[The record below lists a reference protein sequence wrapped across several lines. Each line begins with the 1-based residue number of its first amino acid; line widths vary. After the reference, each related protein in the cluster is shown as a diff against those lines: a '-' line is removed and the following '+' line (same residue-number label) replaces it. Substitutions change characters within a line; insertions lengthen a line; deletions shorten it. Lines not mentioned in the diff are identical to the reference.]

1 VARALRAHPSIN
13 TLWRAEGPWLRAL
26 PQAHVGLAIAGDE
39 TLLVATIAEP
49 DQQALSHLVQSVME
63 ATARGRVGVL
73 TQADLAP
80 AAITVSNL
88 GMQRV
93 SAFVS
98 IVDPDQTAI
107 LAVGQVAEQAVAR
120 NGVLCAIPQATL
132 TLTVDH
138 RVADG
143 VAAARFLETICDS
156 LERPES

>member
-1 VARALRAHPSIN
+1 MTEV
-13 TLWRAEGPWLRAL
+13 
-26 PQAHVGLAIAGDE
+26 
-39 TLLVATIAEP
+39 
-49 DQQALSHLVQSVME
+49 
-63 ATARGRVGVL
+63 TARGRAGAL

-88 GMQRV
+88 GMHRV
-93 SAFVS
+93 NAFVA

-120 NGVLCAIPQATL
+120 NGALYAIPQVTL

-143 VAAARFLETICDS
+143 VAAAKFLETICDS
-156 LERPES
+156 LESAEA